1 MKNENNA
8 KSAGKARGKSLLL
21 RQQKIVEL
29 VQSRGFASI
38 ESLSEKFSV
47 TPQTIRRDINELTEE
62 GLLRRYHGGAGL
74 SSSVENVAYTARKV
88 MCRHEKI
95 RIASMVAQHI
105 PNNAS
110 LFIDIGTTSE
120 EVARALLDHSGLRVI
135 TNNLNVA
142 SILCQRDDFEII
154 VTGGVVRCKDSGV
167 IGESA
172 IDFIEQ
178 FKADFGIL
186 SISGIDV
193 EGTLLD
199 FDYKEIRVDRAII
212 AHSKKVFLVADHTK
226 FGRDAMVRLC
236 NVSDIQALF
245 TDRRP
250 PADFERMLAQSQCG
264 PVCGGG
270 GDKLTMIDTSSFR
283 HLYPFESHYLLVN
296 GRKYHYLDE
305 GRGEPVVM
313 LHGNP
318 TWSFYYRNLVRGLSD
333 SYRTIVPDHIGC
345 GLSEKPSPSHYGY
358 RLENR
363 VDDLERFL
371 DQTGTPG
378 WNYPGSPRL
387 GRDDRDGL
395 CREASPANRAHRGDE
410 YVRLPETA
418 RQEAAF
424 SAENHTQSRFFCR
437 PRRSWNEFVRQ
448 GRPDHGSGEETGKG
462 REKRAHRPLQL
473 LEKQGGHAEIC
484 PGHSPCQDRTPAMR
498 WRKKRKKNSR
508 SSPMSP
514 CLSYGESE
522 TLFLTDRTLSLW
534 RRQFPE
540 AEVHF
545 FEEAGHYILED
556 EWRNILPIMRKFLRD
571 HV

>member
-1 MKNENNA
+1 MKNENNG
-8 KSAGKARGKSLLL
+8 KSAEKARGKSVLL

-38 ESLSEKFSV
+38 ESLAEKFAV

-62 GLLRRYHGGAGL
+62 GQLRRYHGGAGL

-154 VTGGVVRCKDSGV
+154 VTGGVVRCKDSGL

-172 IDFIEQ
+172 IDFIGQ

-212 AHSKKVFLVADHTK
+212 ANSKKVFLVADHTK

-236 NVSDIQALF
+236 NVIDIQALF

-250 PADFERMLAQSQCG
+250 PADFEKMLARSN
-264 PVCGGG
+264 VA
-270 GDKLTMIDTSSFR
+270 
-283 HLYPFESHYLLVN
+283 LYVAEEEVN
-296 GRKYHYLDE
+296 
-305 GRGEPVVM
+305 
-313 LHGNP
+313 
-318 TWSFYYRNLVRGLSD
+318 
-333 SYRTIVPDHIGC
+333 
-345 GLSEKPSPSHYGY
+345 
-358 RLENR
+358 
-363 VDDLERFL
+363 
-371 DQTGTPG
+371 
-378 WNYPGSPRL
+378 
-387 GRDDRDGL
+387 
-395 CREASPANRAHRGDE
+395 
-410 YVRLPETA
+410 
-418 RQEAAF
+418 
-424 SAENHTQSRFFCR
+424 
-437 PRRSWNEFVRQ
+437 
-448 GRPDHGSGEETGKG
+448 
-462 REKRAHRPLQL
+462 
-473 LEKQGGHAEIC
+473 
-484 PGHSPCQDRTPAMR
+484 
-498 WRKKRKKNSR
+498 
-508 SSPMSP
+508 
-514 CLSYGESE
+514 
-522 TLFLTDRTLSLW
+522 
-534 RRQFPE
+534 
-540 AEVHF
+540 
-545 FEEAGHYILED
+545 
-556 EWRNILPIMRKFLRD
+556 
-571 HV
+571 